1 MDADA
6 VLDVLVLE
14 CQPAHGGA
22 VASARDVHPD
32 FVHDT
37 FSSFHPLAVVSPAM
51 RALRLEEH
59 GLRWAHA
66 PSVVGTPFRDG
77 TWAELHRD
85 RTLTAAGLGAH
96 APGDGDTWL
105 RPCDPGDG
113 DTWLRLC
120 EAWDRVGE
128 EVVDAHLTPFPP
140 LRHGARAAAR
150 LPGTGALRLLRAAL
164 GSGRGFAEREF
175 RGLPARMLL
184 VGN

>member
-6 VLDVLVLE
+6 VLDVRVLE

-22 VASARDVHPD
+22 VASSRDVPPD

-59 GLRWAHA
+59 GLQWAHA

-85 RTLTAAGLGAH
+85 RTRTAAGLDAH
-96 APGDGDTWL
+96 APGDGDA
-105 RPCDPGDG
+105 
-113 DTWLRLC
+113 WLRLC
-120 EAWDRVGE
+120 DVWDRVGE
-128 EVVDAHLTPFPP
+128 EVVDALLTPFPP
-140 LRHGARAAAR
+140 LRHGARAVAR
-150 LPGTGALRLLRAAL
+150 LPGAGALRLLRAAL